1 MSTTIDMLV
10 VRVESLENQLALLL
24 KQGSAPVEVKKP
36 KKEKKSKDD
45 KSKDDK
51 SKDDNS
57 KDDSSDDDVEVKKPK
72 KEKKEKKSKDESSDD
87 DVKKKRGTNGYLVF
101 SSEKRDEIKAKLS
114 VSDEKPKNTEIMKQL
129 AAMWSA
135 MDDTE
140 KAVYNAKAKDINAKL
155 E

>member
-10 VRVESLENQLALLL
+10 VRVDALENQLALLL

-45 KSKDDK
+45 K
-51 SKDDNS
+51 S

-114 VSDEKPKNTEIMKQL
+114 VADEKPKNTEIMKQL

-140 KAVYNAKAKDINAKL
+140 KALYNAKAKDINAKL

>member
-1 MSTTIDMLV
+1 MLV

>member
-10 VRVESLENQLALLL
+10 VRVDALENQLALLV

-36 KKEKKSKDD
+36 
-45 KSKDDK
+45 
-51 SKDDNS
+51 
-57 KDDSSDDDVEVKKPK
+57 
-72 KEKKEKKSKDESSDD
+72 KKEKKSKDESSDD

-114 VSDEKPKNTEIMKQL
+114 VADEKPKNTEIMKQL

-140 KAVYNAKAKDINAKL
+140 KALYNAKAKDINAKL

>member
-10 VRVESLENQLALLL
+10 VRVDALENQLALLL

-45 KSKDDK
+45 K
-51 SKDDNS
+51 S

-114 VSDEKPKNTEIMKQL
+114 VADEKPKNTEIMKQL

-135 MDDTE
+135 MGDTE
-140 KAVYNAKAKDINAKL
+140 KALYNAKAKDINAKL

>member
-10 VRVESLENQLALLL
+10 VRVEALENQLALLL

-36 KKEKKSKDD
+36 KKEKKSN
-45 KSKDDK
+45 DDK

-114 VSDEKPKNTEIMKQL
+114 VADEKPKNTEIMKQL

-135 MDDTE
+135 MDDNE
-140 KAVYNAKAKDINAKL
+140 KALYNAKAKDINAKL

>member
-1 MSTTIDMLV
+1 MLV
-10 VRVESLENQLALLL
+10 VRVEALENQLALLL

-114 VSDEKPKNTEIMKQL
+114 VADEKPKNTEIMKQL

-140 KAVYNAKAKDINAKL
+140 KALYNAKAKDINAKL